1 MKPREAITRFTTW
14 FDERPQAEK
23 VVLAV
28 LGIGG
33 VVYLYLTM
41 MFEPIRAEIAGIKSQ
56 IETGNIRI
64 IEQQTRAEELRLSGV
79 ADPDAFVRARLEEII
94 REQEEAQAGIES
106 LAGNLV
112 TPNAMTQVLT
122 TVLDSQPG
130 LKLVRVENRD
140 PEPLTGVNEVADIVA
155 DAGAPVAAALGLQ
168 VFRHRLLLEFQ
179 GDYFSTL
186 RYLLFLE
193 AMEENFFWDS
203 LSYEQLEWPEARIQ
217 IELHTLSSEEG
228 FIGV

>member
-23 VVLAV
+23 IVLAL
-28 LGIGG
+28 LGVGG

-41 MFEPIRAEIAGIKSQ
+41 IFEPIRAEIAGLERQ
-56 IETGNIRI
+56 IETGNTRI
-64 IEQQTRAEELRLSGV
+64 IEQQTRAEVLRLSGV
-79 ADPDAFVRARLEEII
+79 EDPDAFVRTRLQEIMQ
-94 REQEEAQAGIES
+94 EQEEAQTGIES

-112 TPNAMTQVLT
+112 SPNAMTQVLT
-122 TVLDSQPG
+122 TVLDAQPG

-140 PEPLTGVNEVADIVA
+140 PEPLTGVNEVADIAA
-155 DAGAPVAAALGLQ
+155 DVGAPVAAALGLQ
-168 VFRHRLLLEFQ
+168 VFRHRLVLEFQ

-203 LSYEQLEWPEARIQ
+203 ISYEQLEWPEARVQ

>member
-1 MKPREAITRFTTW
+1 MKPREAIARFTNW

-23 VVLAV
+23 VILAA

-33 VVYLYLTM
+33 VAYLYLTI
-41 MFEPIRAEIAGIKSQ
+41 MFGPIRAEIAGLERQ
-56 IETGNIRI
+56 IETGNTRI
-64 IEQQTRAEELRLSGV
+64 IEQQTRAEVLRLSGV
-79 ADPDAFVRARLEEII
+79 EDPDAFVRTRLEEIMQ
-94 REQEEAQAGIES
+94 EQAAAQAGIES

-112 TPNAMTQVLT
+112 SPNAMTQVLT

-130 LKLVRVENRD
+130 LKLVRVENRN
-140 PEPLTGVNEVADIVA
+140 PEPLTGQNEVADIVA
-155 DAGAPVAAALGLQ
+155 DVGAPVAAALGLQ
-168 VFRHRLLLEFQ
+168 VYRHRLVLEFQ

-203 LSYEQLEWPEARIQ
+203 MSYEQLEWPEAKVQ

>member
-41 MFEPIRAEIAGIKSQ
+41 MFEPIRAEIAGLERQ

-79 ADPDAFVRARLEEII
+79 EDPDAFVRARLEEIM

-140 PEPLTGVNEVADIVA
+140 PEPLTGVNQVADIVA

-168 VFRHRLLLEFQ
+168 VFRHRLVLEFQ

-203 LSYEQLEWPEARIQ
+203 LSYEQLEWPEAKVQ